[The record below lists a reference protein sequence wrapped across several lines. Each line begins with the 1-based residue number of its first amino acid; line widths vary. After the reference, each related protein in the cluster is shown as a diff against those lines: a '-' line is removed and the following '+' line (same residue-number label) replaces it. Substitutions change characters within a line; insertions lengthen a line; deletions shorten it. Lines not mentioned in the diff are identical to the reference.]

1 MNRPTLFDSPSCTPV
16 RANMNC
22 GRCSGSC
29 IPMLQL
35 LWRLRFLSVAAALAA
50 AFRCVTAALAASF
63 QCVTAALAATPRCFE
78 CLTAALTAAP
88 RCITACQSQPGFD
101 INPWYIGGPDLSC
114 QPIYRSESHLCCHVQ
129 ILYIFMIF
137 VYLYDFRLLLNST
150 LL

>member
-1 MNRPTLFDSPSCTPV
+1 MAGETPAIGLLRFECLRRSRPYFSCTTERRSTSVTVTPRWSHLTPSPSPAECHACSHARAKSRHLCDESCRKTRVNRPTLFDSPSCTPV

-63 QCVTAALAATPRCFE
+63 QCVTAALAATP
-78 CLTAALTAAP
+78 
-88 RCITACQSQPGFD
+88 
-101 INPWYIGGPDLSC
+101 
-114 QPIYRSESHLCCHVQ
+114 
-129 ILYIFMIF
+129 
-137 VYLYDFRLLLNST
+137 
-150 LL
+150 